1 MEQDTNKKTVLLVDD
16 DIEFTSQLSAK
27 FETVGFHV
35 HIAVTGAEALEYVEN
50 NQVDFIILDF
60 IMPGMDGL
68 EFYHTLTHDMRKN
81 IPTIILTNF
90 SGNEEKEN
98 LEVYVK
104 SETDLDALVS
114 KIKDRVFTPQTSS

>member
-1 MEQDTNKKTVLLVDD
+1 MEPDTHKKTVLLIDD
-16 DIEFTSQLSAK
+16 DIEFTSQLFTK
-27 FETVGFHV
+27 FESAGFNVHV
-35 HIAVTGAEALEYVEN
+35 AVTGKEALEYVEK

-68 EFYHTLTHDMRKN
+68 EFYHTLTHDMRKS

-104 SETDLDALVS
+104 SETDLDELVN
-114 KIKDRVFTPQTSS
+114 KIKDRVFSPQTSS